1 LRVNKVFSEQE
12 LIGVTDKCLERFSHG
27 NAKDDYVTLDYC
39 LWKAKQFLFSKGY
52 LKATFGEPKKQETQ
66 DGLRVIVPINEG
78 ALFRLGEVKIEGST
92 LFSPAQILEMLTL
105 KTGDIV
111 DADSLSVW
119 FFERV
124 AKAYGNF
131 GYIQYTA
138 EPELKFHLK
147 EGGREG
153 VVDLTVTIDEGH
165 VFTIRSIKFEGNG
178 SVPEHT
184 LFREMLVRN
193 GEVFNKE
200 LFVESLKRISQSGQ
214 FEPIDAEKDVDY
226 KWDQKSPRLDLTIH
240 LKKKAAE
247 SEETRN
253 CARL

>member
-1 LRVNKVFSEQE
+1 M
-12 LIGVTDKCLERFSHG
+12 
-27 NAKDDYVTLDYC
+27 
-39 LWKAKQFLFSKGY
+39 
-52 LKATFGEPKKQETQ
+52 
-66 DGLRVIVPINEG
+66 IVPINEG